1 MPTVFIPPP
10 LKTLA
15 GGVTQVTVEAAS
27 VRAAVDE
34 LEARFPGMRDRLC
47 HEGRIRPGWSVAVDG
62 HVASQGLRKNLSE
75 DSEVH
80 FLPAIGGG

>member
-10 LKTLA
+10 LKALA
-15 GGVTQVTVEAAS
+15 GGAERVTVEAAT

-34 LEARFPGMRDRLC
+34 LEAQFPGMRDRLC
-47 HEGRIRPGWSVAVDG
+47 VDDRIRPGWAVAVDG
-62 HVASQGLRKNLSE
+62 HVASLGLLKKLSA